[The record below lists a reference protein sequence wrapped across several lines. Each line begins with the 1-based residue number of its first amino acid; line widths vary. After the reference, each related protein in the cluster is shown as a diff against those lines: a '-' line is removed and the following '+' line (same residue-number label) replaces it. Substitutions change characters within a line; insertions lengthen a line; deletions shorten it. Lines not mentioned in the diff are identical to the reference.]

1 MLNIALF
8 GPPGSGKGTQSNL
21 LLEKYKLDYISTGD
35 ILRNQIAR
43 KTDLGLQA
51 KKLIDKGHLVPD
63 ELIVQLL
70 EEQLTEK
77 ADSNGFLFD
86 GFPRT
91 IVQAYILEGLLLK
104 LNTSLT
110 CMISLEVEQDELT
123 RRLLER
129 ASVQGR
135 SDDNLEVILE
145 RFKEHSHKTLPVIEF
160 YKNRDTFFP
169 MNGTGNPKKVFE
181 VLEGLI
187 DSVVKKS
194 SQNVVLIGRPGSGKG
209 SQGEIFAKKH
219 NFHYISTGELLLS
232 EISQGSKLGKMVK
245 PLYSNGLS
253 VADEMIIK
261 LVEAEI
267 AKHHQNRGYIFKGF
281 PRTLVQTYILEGML
295 RRMNSSISLVVYLD
309 VPMLEC
315 FKRLSKRAQTSDK
328 RPYDLTT
335 DLIIGRMEEF
345 ETKINI
351 VVDYFTKQNKLVRVD
366 GIGSKE
372 EVSKRL
378 DEILVSS
385 LKKTR

>member
-8 GPPGSGKGTQSNL
+8 GPPGSGKGTQSSL
-21 LLEKYKLDYISTGD
+21 LLEKYKMDYISTGD
-35 ILRNQIAR
+35 ILRKEIAR

-91 IVQAYILEGLLLK
+91 LVQAYILEGLLLK

-110 CMISLEVEQDELT
+110 CMISLEVGQEELT

-129 ASVQGR
+129 SHIQGR

-145 RFKEHSHKTLPVIEF
+145 RFKEHTHKTLPVIEF

-169 MNGTGNPKKVFE
+169 MNGTGEPKKVFE

-194 SQNVVLIGRPGSGKG
+194 SQNVVLIGRPGAGKG

-219 NFHYISTGELLLS
+219 NFHYISTGELLS
-232 EISQGSKLGKMVK
+232 AEINKETKLGKMIK

-253 VADEMIIK
+253 VDDEMIIK

-267 AKHHQNRGYIFKGF
+267 DKHHQNRGYIFKGF

-309 VPMLEC
+309 VPMLDC
-315 FKRLSKRAQTSDK
+315 FKRLSKRAQTTDH

-345 ETKINI
+345 ETKINT

-366 GIGSKE
+366 GVGSKE
-372 EVSKRL
+372 EVAKRL